1 MPPRP
6 RRSTRAVKAGRVTI
20 GGGAPISV
28 QSMTKTDT
36 RDAKATVAEVVA
48 LAAAG
53 AELVRLAVPD
63 REAARALVEVRR
75 HAPVPLVADIHF
87 DHRLAL
93 AALEAGIDKLRI
105 NPGNIGGAD
114 RVRVLARECKARGVP
129 IRIGV
134 NAGSLEKRLLAKYG
148 GPTPQAMVESGLEQA
163 RLLEDEGFSDIVL
176 SLKAS
181 DVPTTV
187 AAYRTAAA
195 ATAYPLHLGITE
207 AGGRTAGTVRSAVG
221 LGLLLA
227 EGIGDTLRVSLTA
240 PGVEEVAVGYEIL
253 GSFDL
258 RRHGVRIISCP
269 TCGRTH
275 GNLFGLAAE
284 VEGLLAGLDLPVSV
298 AVMGCEVNGPGEARL
313 ADVGLALGE
322 GTAMLFRGGEPAG
335 RVPLAEAPQRLMELA
350 RQVAEDRARAG
361 SAAPGGRGSP

>member
-1 MPPRP
+1 MPTSSALLPPVP
-6 RRSTRAVKAGRVTI
+6 RRRTRTVKAGGIVI

-36 RDAKATVAEVVA
+36 RDAGATLAEVVA

-63 REAARALVEVRR
+63 MEAARALAEIRR

-93 AALEAGIDKLRI
+93 VALEAGIDKLRI
-105 NPGNIGGAD
+105 NPGNIGGPD
-114 RVRVLARECKARGVP
+114 RVRLLARECRARGVP

-134 NAGSLEKRLLAKYG
+134 NGGSLEKRLLAKYG

-163 RLLEDEGFSDIVL
+163 GLLEDEGFSDIVI

-187 AAYRTAAA
+187 AAYRAAA
-195 ATAYPLHLGITE
+195 ATTDYPLHLGITE
-207 AGGRTAGTVRSAVG
+207 AGGRVTGTVRSSVG
-221 LGLLLA
+221 IGMLLA

-240 PGVEEVAVGYEIL
+240 PGIEEVAVGYEIL
-253 GSFDL
+253 SSLGL
-258 RRHGVRIISCP
+258 RRHGVHIVSCP

-275 GNLFGLAAE
+275 GDLFGLAAE
-284 VEGLLAGLDLPVSV
+284 VERLLAGEDLPVSV
-298 AVMGCEVNGPGEARL
+298 AIMGCEVNGPGEARM

-322 GTAMLFRGGEPAG
+322 GTVMLFRRGEPVE
-335 RVPLAEAPQRLMELA
+335 RVPQAEAPQRLVALA
-350 RQVAEDRARAG
+350 RQVAEARG
-361 SAAPGGRGSP
+361 TGTP

>member
-1 MPPRP
+1 MSGDRPPRP
-6 RRSTRAVKAGRVTI
+6 RRRTRTVKAGRITI

-36 RDAKATVAEVVA
+36 RDAGATVAEVVA

-53 AELVRLAVPD
+53 AEIVRLAVPD
-63 REAARALVEVRR
+63 MEAARALAEIKR

-93 AALEAGIDKLRI
+93 VALEAGIDKLRI

-114 RVRVLARECKARGVP
+114 RVRLLARECKAHGVP

-134 NAGSLEKRLLAKYG
+134 NGGSLEKRLLAKYG
-148 GPTPQAMVESGLEQA
+148 GPTPEAMVESGLEQA
-163 RLLEDEGFSDIVL
+163 RLLEDEGFADIVL

-187 AAYRTAAA
+187 AAYRAAAA
-195 ATAYPLHLGITE
+195 ATDYPLHLGITE
-207 AGGRTAGTVRSAVG
+207 AGGRLSGTVRSSVG
-221 LGLLLA
+221 IGMLLA
-227 EGIGDTLRVSLTA
+227 EGVGDTLRVSLTA
-240 PGVEEVAVGYEIL
+240 PGIEEVAVGYEIL
-253 GSFDL
+253 GSLDL

-275 GNLFGLAAE
+275 GDLFGLAAE

-298 AVMGCEVNGPGEARL
+298 AVMGCEVNGPGEARM

-322 GTAMLFRGGEPAG
+322 GTVMLFRGGEPVA
-335 RVPLAEAPQRLMELA
+335 RVPLEEAARRLVELA
-350 RQVAEDRARAG
+350 RRA
-361 SAAPGGRGSP
+361 SESRGKP